1 MDTLVTEPRRPT
13 EPRPSASGFC
23 YSLPAVMLC
32 WLAIPLFSQPAHVTV
47 VYTSEAGPYTEALD
61 GLRTTIAAAATGG
74 LTTVDLQSPNG
85 PAELANSLQRGSSR
99 LIISIGGDALAAITA
114 RKIDVPLVATMI
126 MRSEQASGARLASAI
141 HLDIPVTD
149 ILTELKTLF
158 PQKTR
163 VAIIRN
169 PALSGQ
175 LDSAALARARQQ
187 GFSVQVADC
196 RNPEELLRAVRS
208 LKGQVDFVLCLP
220 DSTLYNGTTVKPLIL
235 ASLDCHLLIVGF
247 SQSFVRAGAAI
258 GVYPD
263 FRDVGAQTG
272 EIAQKQLAGQSVAAD
287 EGPRKLVVAVN
298 PRVIRLLGVE
308 YETRRGG
315 VVVTVR

>member
-1 MDTLVTEPRRPT
+1 MDTPVT

-23 YSLPAVMLC
+23 WRLSAALLC
-32 WLAIPLFSQPAHVTV
+32 WLAIPLFAQPGHVTV

-61 GLRTTIAAAATGG
+61 GLRTTIAASATG

-85 PAELANSLQRGSSR
+85 QTELATSLQRGSSR

-114 RKIDVPLVATMI
+114 HKIDVPLVATMI
-126 MRSEQASGARLASAI
+126 MRSEQAGGPRLASAI
-141 HLDIPVTD
+141 HLDIPVAD
-149 ILTELKTLF
+149 ILAELKTIF

-175 LDSAALARARQQ
+175 IDNAALARARQQ

-208 LKGQVDFVLCLP
+208 FKGQVDFVLCLP

-235 ASLDCHLLIVGF
+235 ASLECHLLIVGF

-272 EIAQKQLAGQSVAAD
+272 EIAQRHLTGQSVAAE

-298 PRVIRLLGVE
+298 QRVIRLLGVE
-308 YETRRGG
+308 YETPRGKD
-315 VVVTVR
+315 VVTVR